1 MSLMEPS
8 ASSIWKTGTL
18 PQLSEVLAH
27 SVVVQIPMRVKFRG
41 VHFRQTMLFEG
52 ESGWGEFAP
61 FLEYPPEEAAYWLSS
76 ALESAWLG
84 FPEPIRSTI
93 PVNSTLPAVD
103 AGQVPAVLGRY
114 QGKIREV
121 KIKVAERGQSLA
133 EDIARISAV
142 HRYVPDAR
150 LKVDANGGWSTDEAF
165 EAIQRLEEF
174 DVLYVEQPVQSV
186 DEMARLHAK
195 LREQG
200 VGTLIAADESV
211 RKAQDPLQVAERGA
225 ADVLIL
231 KAAPLGGVRRALEV
245 CEQAG
250 LPVVVSSALE
260 SSVGIRSGIA
270 LAASLPELPFGCGLG
285 TVSLMSSDVTRD
297 SLCARDGV
305 IPVRDVE
312 VDKALVS
319 SLSVDEDVRRW
330 WHERVRRCYRVLEE
344 RL

>member
-1 MSLMEPS
+1 MEPS
-8 ASSIWKTGTL
+8 LSSLWKMDTL

-61 FLEYPPEEAAYWLSS
+61 FVEYPPEESAHWLAS

-84 FPEPIRSTI
+84 FPEPIRSVI

-103 AGQVPAVLGRY
+103 AEQVPSVLERY
-114 QGKIREV
+114 QGDIREV

-133 EDIARISAV
+133 EDIARVSAV
-142 HRYVPDAR
+142 HRYAPDAR
-150 LKVDANGGWSTDEAF
+150 LKVDANGGWTLEEAF

-174 DVLYVEQPVQSV
+174 ELLYVEQPVASV
-186 DEMARLHAK
+186 DELVLLRDRLKAA
-195 LREQG
+195 G
-200 VGTLIAADESV
+200 ISTLIAADESV
-211 RKAQDPLQVAERGA
+211 RKAQDPLYVAERGA

-231 KAAPLGGVRRALEV
+231 KAAPLGGVRRALNI

-260 SSVGIRSGIA
+260 SSVGIRSGVA

-285 TVSLMSSDVTRD
+285 TVSLMSADVTRD
-297 SLCARDGV
+297 SLCARDGI

-312 VDKALVS
+312 VDERLVS
-319 SLSVDEDVRRW
+319 SVLVDDDTRRW
-330 WHERVRRCYRVLEE
+330 WHERVRACYRVIEE